1 MQGLPD
7 FEADELWRGEYP
19 RFGTRPVPLS
29 FVDTRGYRL
38 APVSKHCYRSSQ
50 AREESSGM
58 HLMGTLVLLL
68 KGAIYFET
76 RKHYVVVTCTT
87 LLF

>member
-29 FVDTRGYRL
+29 FVDTL
-38 APVSKHCYRSSQ
+38 ASAQRASFQ
-50 AREESSGM
+50 
-58 HLMGTLVLLL
+58 TLLL
-68 KGAIYFET
+68 E
-76 RKHYVVVTCTT
+76 
-87 LLF
+87 